1 MNRWL
6 KRIVAGAAVTGIF
19 AILVA
24 GWLVFSLRQPLELQG
39 PTIIQVEPGMS
50 LQHLGNRLTER
61 GLLNS
66 PWQLTL
72 PGRWNGSS
80 RAIQTGEYRLQPGMR
95 PADVLELLIS
105 GRTVQHPVILVE
117 GWQLRD
123 VLHSLWRSDVI
134 SNTLEGMDDDA
145 LVQALDL
152 PWPSPEG
159 AFFPDTYHVTRGT
172 SDAALLSRAAERLQE
187 VLEEE
192 WQHRSVALPYDSPYE
207 ALIMASIVE
216 KESAHRPEMPRIAG
230 VFTRRLQQG
239 MRLQSDPTVIYGM
252 GEHYDGNI
260 RRDDLTTTTPYNTYR
275 VNGLPPTPIALAGRD
290 AIRAALQ
297 PAEEA
302 HLYFVSRGDGTHQ
315 FSETLEEH
323 NTAVR
328 RYILGDAGE
337 TGTEQEEEER

>member
-1 MNRWL
+1 MNHWL
-6 KRIVAGAAVTGIF
+6 KRIMGVLTASGVL
-19 AILVA
+19 AILVV
-24 GWLVFSLRQPLELQG
+24 GWLVYNLRQPLELSE
-39 PTIIQVEPGMS
+39 PVIIEVTPGMS
-50 LQHLGNRLTER
+50 LQQLGSRMAER
-61 GLLNS
+61 DLLAS
-66 PWQLTL
+66 PWLLTL
-72 PGRWNGSS
+72 PARWNGSS
-80 RAIQTGEYRLQPGMR
+80 RTIQTGEYRLQPGMR

-105 GRTVQHPVILVE
+105 GRTVQHPVVLVE
-117 GWQLRD
+117 GWQVRD
-123 VLHSLWRSDVI
+123 VLQSLWRNDVI
-134 SNTLEGMDDDA
+134 DNTLEGLEEKA
-145 LVQALDL
+145 LVEALEM

-172 SDAALLSRAAERLQE
+172 SDAELLRRAAGRLQQ

-192 WQHRSVALPYDSPYE
+192 WQRRSVALPYDSPYE

-230 VFTRRLQQG
+230 VFTSRLRQG

-252 GEHYDGNI
+252 GETYDGDI
-260 RRDDLTTTTPYNTYR
+260 RRDDLATTTPYNTYR

-297 PAEEA
+297 PLEEE

-323 NTAVR
+323 NAAVR
-328 RYILGDAGE
+328 RFILGE
-337 TGTEQEEEER
+337 TVEPDTEHDEGTP

>member
-6 KRIVAGAAVTGIF
+6 KHIVTALTIAGALAALVTGWI
-19 AILVA
+19 AY
-24 GWLVFSLRQPLELQG
+24 SLQQPLDLRDSV
-39 PTIIQVEPGMS
+39 IIEVEPGMS

-61 GLLNS
+61 DLLAS
-66 PWQLTL
+66 PWLLTL

-80 RAIQTGEYRLQPGMR
+80 RAIQAGEYRLQPGMR

-105 GRTVQHPVILVE
+105 GRTVQHPVVLVE
-117 GWQLRD
+117 GWQVRD
-123 VLHSLWRSDVI
+123 VLQSLWGNDVI
-134 SNTLEGMDDDA
+134 RNTLKGLEDEA
-145 LVQALDL
+145 LAEALEL

-172 SDAALLSRAAERLQE
+172 SDAQLLRRAAGRLQE

-192 WQHRSVALPYDSPYE
+192 WQHRSVALPYDSRYE
-207 ALIMASIVE
+207 ALIMASIIE

-252 GEHYDGNI
+252 GERYEGDI
-260 RRDDLTTTTPYNTYR
+260 RRGDLTTTTPYNTYR

-302 HLYFVSRGDGTHQ
+302 YLYFVSRGDGTHQ

-323 NTAVR
+323 NAAVR
-328 RYILGDAGE
+328 RYILGE
-337 TGTEQEEEER
+337 TREAETEQEERTQ